1 MRNAECGFKPNKPN
15 KPNKL
20 YQDDLGEA
28 MMEVEEIGKKCC
40 ARLREKIRLLGSYTQ
55 ATDKIKEALEFKDI
69 LRLDRDLKK
78 RQGVIDKIEDIDK
91 EVDNLVQ
98 AKGFSIEKLS
108 DKARDLFRGYFDQ
121 IRTVLESI
129 SGPDKG
135 CLELARAEHDC
146 IKSEILKVQRVRQVA
161 RGYKPTSH
169 QTPRFLDMK
178 R

>member
-1 MRNAECGFKPNKPN
+1 
-15 KPNKL
+15 
-20 YQDDLGEA
+20 
-28 MMEVEEIGKKCC
+28 MEVEKIGKKCC
-40 ARLREKIRLLGSYTQ
+40 ARLREKIRLLDSYKL
-55 ATDKIKEALEFKDI
+55 ATSRIKEALESKDV
-69 LRLDRDLKK
+69 LRLDRHLKE

-91 EVDNLVQ
+91 EVERLIKS
-98 AKGFSIEKLS
+98 KGFSIEKLS
-108 DKARDLFRGYFDQ
+108 NKARDLFRSYFDR

-135 CLELARAEHDC
+135 GLELARAEHDC